1 MVTLHLNSTSWS
13 MNIKHQVTRLQPNE
27 VRIPNKIDWSCLA
40 STKFEQPDER
50 LRLSLSTFENQ
61 RDCGSESVAAILFGN
76 GSDCDLSLL
85 TRRRSAGAV
94 PLGAKYRLI
103 DGVVSNCIHSNITKM
118 YALTQFNSTSLN
130 SHLTRAYSN
139 FGLGKDHFLQVIAAC
154 QTPQNQTWFQ
164 GNADAIRRFLW
175 MLEDSPVTDFLILP
189 GYHLYRMNY
198 QEILHFH
205 QQTTADI
212 TISALISEQ
221 TNDKGFG
228 ILTVNSDNQVL
239 NGSKSG
245 QSDLLQVGSRLVENC
260 KDNKCT
266 TYASMGIYVIKKEA
280 LVKIL
285 KEDFPW
291 ANDFSSEVIP
301 GAISIGMKVKAHLFD
316 GYWENMQSIKGF
328 YEANMESTKTT
339 DIRYDFCHRDFPLY
353 TLARRLPPTRVL
365 DSLISDSSIG
375 DGCILNNCRIKGSVI
390 GHGTRIEDAVVI
402 EDSILMGSDIYQED
416 LVPLMK
422 KKKSTIRIGIG
433 QGSFVRKAI
442 IDKNARIGRRVMIIN
457 KDNIQE
463 GNRKDQE
470 FVIRDGIV
478 IITKSAIIPDDTIL

>member
-1 MVTLHLNSTSWS
+1 MITLHLNSTSWS
-13 MNIKHQVTRLQPNE
+13 MNIKHQVTRLQCNE
-27 VRIPNKIDWSCLA
+27 VRILNKIDRSCLA

-50 LRLSLSTFENQ
+50 LRLSLSTSENQ

-76 GSDCDLSLL
+76 GSDCDLSPL
-85 TRRRSAGAV
+85 TRKRSAGAV

-154 QTPQNQTWFQ
+154 QTPQNKTWFQ
-164 GNADAIRRFLW
+164 GNADAVRRFLW

-205 QQTTADI
+205 HQTTADI
-212 TISALISEQ
+212 TISALTSEQ
-221 TNDKGFG
+221 TIDKGFG
-228 ILTVNSDNQVL
+228 ILTLNSDNKVL
-239 NGSKSG
+239 KLYEQQTTSP
-245 QSDLLQVGSRLVENC
+245 LVGRVENC
-260 KDNKCT
+260 KDNECT
-266 TYASMGIYVIKKEA
+266 TYASMGIYVIKKDA

-301 GAISIGMKVKAHLFD
+301 GAISIGMKVKAYLFN
-316 GYWENMQSIKGF
+316 GYWENMESIKGF
-328 YEANMESTKTT
+328 YEANMESTKTR
-339 DIRYDFCHRDFPLY
+339 DIRYDFCDRDFPLY
-353 TLARRLPPTRVL
+353 TLARRLPPTRVI

-375 DGCILNNCRIKGSVI
+375 DGCILNKCKIKGSVI
-390 GHGTRIEDAVVI
+390 GHGVRIEDEVVI

-416 LVPLMK
+416 LVQLMK

-433 QGSFVRKAI
+433 QGSFVKKAI

-463 GNRKDQE
+463 GNREDQE

-478 IITKSAIIPDDTIL
+478 IITKSATIPDDTIL